1 MSKFRFRLQPVLNL
15 KTQEKNT
22 SFELYGKAQ
31 NSLRRRRDDLQGLTD
46 KKESYLVQMETEKGE
61 TIDTVGRR
69 AEWNFLK
76 YLHQEIET
84 VNADVNHLQE
94 QVQIRHRHL
103 LDKLKEEKSLEKLK
117 EIQKTNHDEEVG
129 RARQKEL
136 DEIAQQ
142 QFLQRQKEGRP

>member
-15 KTQEKNT
+15 KTQEKNA
-22 SFELYGKAQ
+22 SFELYGKAK
-31 NSLRRRRDDLQGLTD
+31 NSLRQRQDDLQGLTD
-46 KKESYLVQMETEKGE
+46 KKESYLVQMETEKGQ
-61 TIDTVGRR
+61 TIDTVGRK

-76 YLHQEIET
+76 YLHREIET
-84 VNADVNHLQE
+84 VNADVNHLEE

-117 EIQKTNHDEEVG
+117 EMQKTTHDEEVG
-129 RARQKEL
+129 RAKQKEL

-142 QFLQRQKEGRP
+142 QFMQRQKEGRP